1 MPTCFCAI
9 ACFKGATCCSDNKG
23 NVISWASA
31 GFCGFKGSKK
41 STPFASQ
48 ISTEAAMKKAIEYGI
63 KQVDVVVRG
72 PGSGREMALRAIQ
85 AFGVGIVSI
94 KDITPLP
101 HNGCRPS
108 KRRRV

>member
-1 MPTCFCAI
+1 
-9 ACFKGATCCSDNKG
+9 
-23 NVISWASA
+23 
-31 GFCGFKGSKK
+31 
-41 STPFASQ
+41 
-48 ISTEAAMKKAIEYGI
+48 MKKAIEYGI